1 MVPSVTPSPG
11 MSPSKCHTDRGL
23 GWRGLGDA
31 VGVGTRQDQSAGGR
45 EVVHH
50 AGQGAERQ
58 IQGSRPVQP
67 GSGRLWKEVNEW
79 PPDGGSSPP
88 SGQSEG

>member
-11 MSPSKCHTDRGL
+11 VSPSKCHTDRGP
-23 GWRGLGDA
+23 GWRGLGGA
-31 VGVGTRQDQSAGGR
+31 GGVGTGQDQSAGGR
-45 EVVHH
+45 EVIRH

-58 IQGSRPVQP
+58 IQGAKPVQP
-67 GSGRLWKEVNEW
+67 GSGRLWKEVSEW

-88 SGQSEG
+88 GGQSEG